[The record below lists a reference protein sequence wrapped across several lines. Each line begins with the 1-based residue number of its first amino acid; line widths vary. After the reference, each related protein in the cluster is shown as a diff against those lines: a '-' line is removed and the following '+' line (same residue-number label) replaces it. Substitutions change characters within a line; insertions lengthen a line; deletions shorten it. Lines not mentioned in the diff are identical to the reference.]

1 MILKL
6 EKIKHPLIKTLLL
19 CFVVAAIPFKLNL
32 GNLAIILALIYNV
45 LFFEKGNFRKLT
57 KGGFILPVLLFA
69 FILISSIFS
78 KNDYGIKRL
87 DLEFLSLA
95 VTLIV
100 INFNFTPK
108 NISYIFKSFY
118 FSNILSVTI
127 LLAIAFLGLING
139 GNISDVSFHNFTG
152 LFDQHP
158 VFFSMYLSLALGL
171 SINTNLGL
179 TKHQLIF
186 GYLLLIIGIIFCA
199 SKAVILFDLFAI
211 LTFCLLNSRR
221 KHKAI
226 LLLFFVFS
234 IVFINVPFLKK
245 RFTEGLEFKKEIID
259 FHPTNDFSLKKR
271 FSYDE
276 KSDISDLELRYILA
290 KIGLYHQ
297 IEDKKLIFGYGKGDS
312 KDYLNYYLFSY
323 NLGPNWFEDFNLH
336 NQYLDILFNLG
347 ALALIIFLI
356 YLYYSIRIAF
366 KRKDYNHIFFILF
379 FSFVFLFD
387 APLTINKGIV
397 FFYVFNAIFIFKE
410 LAFESNN
417 FRYQRNSKSSWR
429 L

>member
-1 MILKL
+1 M
-6 EKIKHPLIKTLLL
+6 
-19 CFVVAAIPFKLNL
+19 
-32 GNLAIILALIYNV
+32 
-45 LFFEKGNFRKLT
+45 
-57 KGGFILPVLLFA
+57 
-69 FILISSIFS
+69 
-78 KNDYGIKRL
+78 
-87 DLEFLSLA
+87 
-95 VTLIV
+95 
-100 INFNFTPK
+100 
-108 NISYIFKSFY
+108 
-118 FSNILSVTI
+118 
-127 LLAIAFLGLING
+127 
-139 GNISDVSFHNFTG
+139 
-152 LFDQHP
+152 
-158 VFFSMYLSLALGL
+158 
-171 SINTNLGL
+171 
-179 TKHQLIF
+179 
-186 GYLLLIIGIIFCA
+186 
-199 SKAVILFDLFAI
+199 
-211 LTFCLLNSRR
+211 
-221 KHKAI
+221 
-226 LLLFFVFS
+226 LLFFVFS